1 MHYMHYSKA
10 GRIYDNHI
18 IINRMLERL
27 VTMYID
33 INFVLVSS
41 GGQELIPEAKVAISE
56 VQTV

>member
-1 MHYMHYSKA
+1 MHYMHYSKV

-33 INFVLVSS
+33 ICSPLLQV
-41 GGQELIPEAKVAISE
+41 AKNLF
-56 VQTV
+56 QRLK